1 MFKTKKAAF
10 QAALSSV
17 KDAVNSKNTIPH
29 LANIAVERHA
39 EGIRLRATN
48 LDIEIAAPFQAE
60 IGADFS
66 GFTFPAKTVTSIVGA
81 VDDGKDISF
90 EAVMLGNKLEA
101 VMLGNKL
108 EAVTIRSGRS
118 RIKVPILPLADFPI
132 LDQGEL
138 PFAVSLGSSSFI
150 RCLSAVDYACS
161 TEETRH
167 YLNGVFLDASEAGL
181 MFVATDGHRMARRL
195 LPSSDVDDPIE
206 SMPKVILPRET
217 APLLVKHLPKDETLS
232 ISLSEFRIRFA
243 AGNIVIISKL
253 VEGTYPD
260 YRRLSP
266 GSHKIRARISGAEL
280 KAAIARVL
288 TVNTEKGNAVRFTFD
303 KTSATLT
310 SRPGDAGEAEDVV
323 TAASDGEF
331 VVGMNGAYLRESID
345 HLDTEEIELDF
356 NDPASPILLRKPG
369 ETDTHTIIMPMR
381 V

>member
-17 KDAVNSKNTIPH
+17 KDAVSSKNTIPH

-90 EAVMLGNKLEA
+90 EA

-181 MFVATDGHRMARRL
+181 MFVATDGHRTSLATVVRCRR
-195 LPSSDVDDPIE
+195 SYRKHAEGDP
-206 SMPKVILPRET
+206 T
-217 APLLVKHLPKDETLS
+217 Q
-232 ISLSEFRIRFA
+232 
-243 AGNIVIISKL
+243 GN
-253 VEGTYPD
+253 
-260 YRRLSP
+260 R
-266 GSHKIRARISGAEL
+266 
-280 KAAIARVL
+280 
-288 TVNTEKGNAVRFTFD
+288 
-303 KTSATLT
+303 
-310 SRPGDAGEAEDVV
+310 
-323 TAASDGEF
+323 TAARQ
-331 VVGMNGAYLRESID
+331 A
-345 HLDTEEIELDF
+345 
-356 NDPASPILLRKPG
+356 PAEGRDAVDLPF
-369 ETDTHTIIMPMR
+369 
-381 V
+381 

>member
-1 MFKTKKAAF
+1 MLKTKKAAF

-29 LANIAVERHA
+29 LANIAVERHG

-48 LDIEIAAPFQAE
+48 LDIEIAAPFEAE
-60 IGADFS
+60 IGDDFS

-81 VDDGKDISF
+81 IDDGKDISF
-90 EAVMLGNKLEA
+90 EA

-132 LDQGEL
+132 LDKGEL

-181 MFVATDGHRMARRL
+181 MFVATDGHRMARRM
-195 LPSSDVDDPIE
+195 LPSSDIDDPIE

-323 TAASDGEF
+323 TATSDGEF

-345 HLDTEEIELDF
+345 RLDTDEIELDF
-356 NDPASPILLRKPG
+356 NDAASPILLRKPG

>member
-1 MFKTKKAAF
+1 MLKTKKPAF

-29 LANIAVERHA
+29 LANIAVERHGD
-39 EGIRLRATN
+39 GIRLRATN
-48 LDIEIAAPFQAE
+48 LDIEIAAPFEAE

-81 VDDGKDISF
+81 IDDGKDISF
-90 EAVMLGNKLEA
+90 EA

-132 LDQGEL
+132 LDKDEL

-195 LPSSDVDDPIE
+195 LPSSDIDDPIE

-280 KAAIARVL
+280 KAAIVRVL

-323 TAASDGEF
+323 TADSDGEF

-356 NDPASPILLRKPG
+356 NDPTSPILLRKPG